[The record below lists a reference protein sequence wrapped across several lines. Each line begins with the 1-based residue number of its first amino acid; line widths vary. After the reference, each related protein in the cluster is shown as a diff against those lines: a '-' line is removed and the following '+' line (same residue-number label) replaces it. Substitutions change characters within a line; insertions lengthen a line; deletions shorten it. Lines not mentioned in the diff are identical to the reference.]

1 MLTYIYSIDTTL
13 NLAIVW
19 EDFLKIIREEVGSRI
34 VETWFKAVT
43 LSHWDASKKTMY
55 IQVPNAFTKQW
66 VSTHYTKLFQYHLG
80 RLLHQEVVHILFID
94 AFTQPVTKSII
105 PTSTAIEVTAELPQ
119 SSSTTLAIRPTSKNK
134 APLNNDYLFKNFI
147 LGPSNQLA
155 HAAAE
160 AVAASP
166 GTLYNPLFIYGNSGL
181 GKTHLLHAIGNHIKA
196 TRKKMVVLYQT
207 ADRFVNEF
215 INAIRF
221 DKIGHFEA
229 RYKTV
234 DVLLIDDIQ
243 FISNKEQTQ
252 EAFFHIF
259 NALYDA
265 QKQIIFTS
273 DSFPRDIQGLAE
285 RLRSRLEGGMI
296 TDIQTPTLETKI
308 AILKK
313 KAELHNEQLSDEVA
327 CFIASCA
334 LNNIRELE
342 GALIRVLA
350 FSSLTQQPLSIEIA
364 QKVLSKVKEA
374 HTLPISLKKI
384 AHFIAFHYSLNIQD
398 LRSAKRDKD
407 LSLVRHIAMYLM
419 KKMTSSSLAEIATF
433 WRRKNHS
440 TVIHALEKI
449 EKTIRID
456 PSFLGILADL
466 EHKIVSQS

>member
-1 MLTYIYSIDTTL
+1 MNLT
-13 NLAIVW
+13 IVW
-19 EDFLKIIREEVGSRI
+19 EEFLKIIREEVGSRV

-43 LSHWDASKKTMY
+43 LSHWDASKKTMHL
-55 IQVPNAFTKQW
+55 QVPNAFIKQW

-80 RLLHQEVVHILFID
+80 RLLHQESIHILFID
-94 AFTQPVTKSII
+94 AFTEPLKKAVI
-105 PTSTAIEVTAELPQ
+105 PITPLHELLPETSQNKLLVEKE
-119 SSSTTLAIRPTSKNK
+119 SSTTVTTKYSSKNK
-134 APLNNDYLFKNFI
+134 APLNNEYLFKNFI

-155 HAAAE
+155 HAAAQ
-160 AVAASP
+160 AVAESP

-181 GKTHLLHAIGNHIKA
+181 GKTHLLHAIGNAIKA
-196 TRKKMVVLYQT
+196 TRKKVVVLYQT

-221 DKIGHFEA
+221 DKIALFEA

-265 QKQIIFTS
+265 RKQIVFTS

-350 FSSLTQQPLSIEIA
+350 FSSLTQQPLSLEIA
-364 QKVLSKVKEA
+364 QKVLSKVKE
-374 HTLPISLKKI
+374 TRNVPVSLKKI
-384 AHFIAFHYSLNIQD
+384 AHVITLHYSLHIQD

-407 LSLVRHIAMYLM
+407 LSLVRHITMYLM
-419 KKMTSSSLAEIATF
+419 KKITSSSLAELATF
-433 WRRKNHS
+433 LRRKNHS

-449 EKTIRID
+449 EKTALTD
-456 PSFLGILADL
+456 PSFLLTLTEL
-466 EHKIVSQS
+466 EEKINSQS